1 MALNKSTYVGF
12 SILDLSK
19 LLMYQFHYSY
29 IKTKYKNC
37 AKLLFTGTDILVY
50 EIEGNNVYEDFSE
63 DKDLFDFSNIQK
75 ISSFLILSIRRL
87 LAKWKMNIKEK

>member
-1 MALNKSTYVGF
+1 MYVGF
-12 SILDLSK
+12 SILGLSK

-37 AKLLFTGTDILVY
+37 AKLLFTDTDILVH

-63 DKDLFDFSNIQK
+63 DKDLFDFSDYTK
-75 ISSFLILSIRRL
+75 DFKFLILSIRKL